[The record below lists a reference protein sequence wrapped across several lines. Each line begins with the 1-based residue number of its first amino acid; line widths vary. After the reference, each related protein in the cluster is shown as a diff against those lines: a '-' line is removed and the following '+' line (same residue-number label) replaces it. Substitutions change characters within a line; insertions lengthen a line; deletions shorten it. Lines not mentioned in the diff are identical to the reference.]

1 METKKSLGNRLWQ
14 LAWGIQT
21 HVNAR
26 SSCDLDGNKH
36 IISKLTAVSG
46 IQIHVNASSKR
57 DYHGNKHII
66 MKSLQLAM
74 GIQVHVNAR
83 STCDFKRNKHINS

>member
-1 METKKSLGNRLWQ
+1 MKTKKSLGNRLWQ

-36 IISKLTAVSG
+36 ISKLTAVSG
-46 IQIHVNASSKR
+46 IQIHVNASSKC

-66 MKSLQLAM
+66 MKLIVATGKGYSSSRECTFD
-74 GIQVHVNAR
+74 V
-83 STCDFKRNKHINS
+83 